1 MKRRNLLSIVAS
13 TGLVAAFERPNA
25 SAAPATPLPL
35 VATIGQI
42 GDLLRAVGGDRF
54 ELSVLMGQGIDPH
67 SYRPTR
73 SDVLTLRR
81 AAAIFANGLRLE
93 AQLDPLLDRLAG
105 ERPLI
110 RLAERLPTDR
120 LIARPEFPGSADPHC
135 WMDVAL
141 WRALL
146 PIVRDELGRL
156 DPTGATIFAERAR
169 AYDAELDGLD
179 RYARAVLGTVPP
191 AARVLVTAHDA
202 FGYFGRAYGFEV
214 HGVQGLST
222 ESEAGLAEIERL
234 VRLLVERAIPAVFVE
249 SSVAERNVLALVEG
263 AAARGHRVRVGGR
276 LFSDAMGSPGS
287 YEGTYIGM
295 IDHNVTVIA
304 RSLGG
309 SAPARGLNG
318 LLAAIG

>member
-1 MKRRNLLSIVAS
+1 MRRRLFLSGAATAAIVAS
-13 TGLVAAFERPNA
+13 DRAW
-25 SAAPATPLPL
+25 SAVHSVSAPPPI

-42 GDLLRAVGGDRF
+42 GDLVRAVGADRF
-54 ELSVLMGQGIDPH
+54 DLRVLMGEGIDPH
-67 SYRPTR
+67 GYRPTR
-73 SDVLTLRR
+73 SDVLMLRR

-93 AQLDPLLDRLAG
+93 AQLDELLDRLAR
-105 ERPLI
+105 ERPVV
-110 RLAERLPTDR
+110 RLAERVPADS
-120 LIARPEFPGSADPHC
+120 LIARPEFPGSADPHL

-146 PIVRDELGRL
+146 PFVRDELARL
-156 DPTGATIFAERAR
+156 DPAGAPIFGERAE
-169 AYDAELDGLD
+169 AYGAELDRLD
-179 RYARAVLGTVPP
+179 RYARTVLGTVPP

-222 ESEAGLAEIERL
+222 ESEAGLAEIEGL

-249 SSVAERNVLALVEG
+249 SSVAERNVQALVEG
-263 AAARGHRVRVGGR
+263 AAARGHRVRIGGR
-276 LFSDAMGSPGS
+276 LYSDAMGPPGS
-287 YEGTYIGM
+287 YEGTYVGM
-295 IDHNVTVIA
+295 IDHNVTIVA